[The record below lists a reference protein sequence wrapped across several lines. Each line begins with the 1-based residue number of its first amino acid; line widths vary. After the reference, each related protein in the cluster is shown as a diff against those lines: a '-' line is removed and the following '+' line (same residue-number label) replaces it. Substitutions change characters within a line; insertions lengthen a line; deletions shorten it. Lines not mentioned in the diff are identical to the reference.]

1 MCTRLAKEAE
11 QDVQSQDEEN
21 IDRSE
26 VIHSLLSEKLK
37 ILNELDEEI
46 LGLCE
51 VKDIEREIEESSEI
65 VARILNATKKI
76 EKYKRGQA
84 NVNKVSNQT
93 IVSQSEDVAVI
104 TNETPSNTEQI
115 HDNLNETSSQATSQ
129 LQGDHNVNTSSPYSN
144 TTMSSKPKLPKLT
157 LPKFRGQVTMW
168 STFWDSY
175 ESAIHTNNDISAIDK
190 FNYLN
195 SLLEVPALRAIQGLT
210 FTNANYESAIQIFK
224 DRFGRPQQIVAAHMD
239 EILKIQA
246 CTSDKLSALRYVYDK
261 ISVHVRGLA
270 SLGIS
275 SEQYGSL
282 LIPNI
287 MSKIPS
293 GVRLQIAR
301 KSTKV
306 VWEIDELLQT
316 IKIEIEAREASEA
329 TKATETSS
337 HKFQKSQ
344 GSIRGYNPPTANSL
358 VAKTKDGGNLKIQ
371 CVYLEG
377 SHYSASCEKVTT
389 SEARKK
395 ILGEAGRCFNCLY
408 KGHNARDCTNQ
419 RRCRHCSGRHHQSIC
434 VRI

>member
-1 MCTRLAKEAE
+1 ML
-11 QDVQSQDEEN
+11 
-21 IDRSE
+21 I
-26 VIHSLLSEKLK
+26 
-37 ILNELDEEI
+37 
-46 LGLCE
+46 
-51 VKDIEREIEESSEI
+51 
-65 VARILNATKKI
+65 
-76 EKYKRGQA
+76 
-84 NVNKVSNQT
+84 
-93 IVSQSEDVAVI
+93 
-104 TNETPSNTEQI
+104 
-115 HDNLNETSSQATSQ
+115 
-129 LQGDHNVNTSSPYSN
+129 
-144 TTMSSKPKLPKLT
+144 
-157 LPKFRGQVTMW
+157 
-168 STFWDSY
+168 
-175 ESAIHTNNDISAIDK
+175 
-190 FNYLN
+190 N
-195 SLLEVPALRAIQGLT
+195 S
-210 FTNANYESAIQIFK
+210 
-224 DRFGRPQQIVAAHMD
+224 FGRPQQIVAAHMD

-270 SLGIS
+270 SSGIS

-282 LIPNI
+282 LIPII

-293 GVRLQIAR
+293 DVRLQIVR
-301 KSTKV
+301 KSTKD

-344 GSIRGYNPPTANSL
+344 RSIRGYNPPTANSL

-371 CVYLEG
+371 CVYCEG

-419 RRCRHCSGRHHQSIC
+419 RRCRHCSGRHLSLSALE
-434 VRI
+434 